1 MAGAQEFGYVDV
13 SRIERR
19 KLTSERGRFHL
30 GALLVAKCRRW
41 RGSGR
46 TIAKAERELEEKVV
60 GNFEQRCPTSILA

>member
-30 GALLVAKCRRW
+30 GALLVAKCPAKA
-41 RGSGR
+41 GPGC
-46 TIAKAERELEEKVV
+46 TIAKAERELEEKVAS
-60 GNFEQRCPTSILA
+60 GIPSKSPDIEPT